1 MEFWIK
7 TESEAIQLPVP
18 PSDFERA
25 TGLNNTTTNIVGLGE
40 INVLGKRKLKTIQI
54 KTFWP
59 NQQYDFCDCDVTLKP
74 YEFVEKIEELM
85 ESAKTF
91 RLIITDTNI
100 NMLCNVENF
109 SYGEN
114 DGTGDV
120 YFTLDLKEYRLITV
134 KETTSNK
141 TSTNNTDL
149 KERDSKATPSTYK
162 VVKGDSLYLI
172 SKKVYGTGNRAKE
185 LQTKNGIKNPN
196 SLKIGQVLKT

>member
-18 PSDFERA
+18 PSDFEKA
-25 TGLNNTTTNIVGLGE
+25 TGLNNTTTNIVGFGE
-40 INVLGKRKLKTIQI
+40 INILGKKKLGTIPI

-59 NQQYDFCDCDVTLKP
+59 NQQYDFCDCTVTLKP

-85 ESAKTF
+85 ESAKAF
-91 RLIITDTNI
+91 RLIITDTPI
-100 NMLCNVENF
+100 NMLCGIENF
-109 SYGEN
+109 NYGEN

-120 YFTLDLKEYRLITV
+120 YFTLELKEYRNITV
-134 KETTSNK
+134 KETTSNS
-141 TSTNNTDL
+141 TSKNTDL
-149 KERDSKATPSTYK
+149 KTRDSKTTPSTYK

-172 SKKVYGTGNRAKE
+172 SKKVYGTGNKAKE
-185 LQTKNGIKNPN
+185 LQTKNGIKNPK

>member
-18 PSDFERA
+18 PSDFEKA

-40 INVLGKRKLKTIQI
+40 INILGKRKLATISI

-59 NQQYDFCDCDVTLKP
+59 NQQYDFCDCEVTLKP
-74 YEFVEKIEELM
+74 YEFVNKIEELM
-85 ESAKTF
+85 ESAKAF
-91 RLIITDTNI
+91 RLIITDTSI
-100 NMLCNVENF
+100 NMLCGIETFN
-109 SYGEN
+109 YGEN
-114 DGTGDV
+114 DGTGDI
-120 YFTLDLKEYRLITV
+120 YFTLELKEYRNITV
-134 KETTSNK
+134 KETTSN
-141 TSTNNTDL
+141 STNKNTDL
-149 KERDSKATPSTYK
+149 KTRDSKSTPSTYK

-172 SKKVYGTGNRAKE
+172 SKKVYGTGNKSKE